1 MPHRPFP
8 RNAPR
13 HHVAQARQQ
22 HGHGLRRT
30 VAAWAAGCACLLGP
44 VAAHASEV
52 SLLAG
57 NWDGYHNVTAAWQS
71 DALWRHDFG
80 SQRVD
85 LSVEASAGRV
95 FGPAGQ
101 PGAPLWHV
109 GLTPFVR
116 WWFSDATAL
125 EAGIGA
131 NVFSGTYIG
140 SKSISTAYQF
150 GDSLG
155 LYHRIAS
162 TPWGVGVRFT
172 HYSNADIKRPNPGQ
186 NYLQLRLSYEL
197 R

>member
-1 MPHRPFP
+1 MPHCPDPGVACRLGSLLP
-8 RNAPR
+8 R
-13 HHVAQARQQ
+13 Q
-22 HGHGLRRT
+22 LRG
-30 VAAWAAGCACLLGP
+30 AAAALVTTAALASLP
-44 VAAHASEV
+44 AHASQV

-57 NWDGYHNVTAAWQS
+57 SFDGYHNVTAAWQS
-71 DALWRHDFG
+71 DALWKHAFG
-80 SQRVD
+80 TQVLD

-109 GLTPFVR
+109 GLTPFLR
-116 WWFSDATAL
+116 WWFTDATAL
-125 EAGIGA
+125 EAGIGP

-140 SKSISTAYQF
+140 SKTISTAYQF

-155 LYHRIAS
+155 LYHRLTG

>member
-1 MPHRPFP
+1 MPPRMPHRPP
-8 RNAPR
+8 SCIAAAKPASAAGR
-13 HHVAQARQQ
+13 
-22 HGHGLRRT
+22 LRRPMLALA
-30 VAAWAAGCACLLGP
+30 VACACTLAPLS
-44 VAAHASEV
+44 ARASQV

-57 NWDGYHNVTAAWQS
+57 SWEGYRNLTAAWQS
-71 DALWRHDFG
+71 DALWQRELAGH
-80 SQRVD
+80 RVD
-85 LSVEASAGRV
+85 LSLEASAGRV

-101 PGAPLWHV
+101 PGGPLWHI

-116 WWFSDATAL
+116 WWFSDATAV

-131 NVFSGTYIG
+131 NLFSGTYIG
-140 SKSISTAYQF
+140 SKTISSSYQF

-172 HYSNADIKRPNPGQ
+172 HYSNADLKRPNPGQ